1 MSNRVNCNSCP
12 CKNNDCDYGISCNLG
27 HDIKHDYFSDKNW
40 YDYSDN
46 CGLFCIETD
55 GGPIYPIKLEPA
67 MTNDIKYPEEL
78 KQDEILKNL
87 ERLEAKLK
95 RREAEIKIMKEKDG
109 DIKSDDKNRR
119 R

>member
-1 MSNRVNCNSCP
+1 
-12 CKNNDCDYGISCNLG
+12 
-27 HDIKHDYFSDKNW
+27 
-40 YDYSDN
+40 
-46 CGLFCIETD
+46 
-55 GGPIYPIKLEPA
+55 